1 MKKVQTE
8 QDKNTKEQ
16 YILQLCKNLIKKLQ
30 KLVLSMSYLQN
41 LPKKPPKSSQS
52 KPAAFIINSIR
63 KKVMKELFYQ
73 IKEYFQQNLLFFVE
87 RQEKHIRDY
96 DKQQKK
102 HINQKA
108 RDMPKSLSSQA
119 KDRV

>member
-1 MKKVQTE
+1 MSGLKKVQTE

-16 YILQLCKNLIKKLQ
+16 YILLLCKCQIKKLQ

-41 LPKKPPKSSQS
+41 LPKKPPRSSTG

-73 IKEYFQQNLLFFVE
+73 VKEYF
-87 RQEKHIRDY
+87 
-96 DKQQKK
+96 
-102 HINQKA
+102 
-108 RDMPKSLSSQA
+108 
-119 KDRV
+119 